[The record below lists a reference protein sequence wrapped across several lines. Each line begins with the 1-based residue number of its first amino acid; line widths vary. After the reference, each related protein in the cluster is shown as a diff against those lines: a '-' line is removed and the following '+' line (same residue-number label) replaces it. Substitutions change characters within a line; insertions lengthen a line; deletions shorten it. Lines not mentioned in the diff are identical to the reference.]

1 MVVFEISDGICYS
14 FILAYFA
21 AHDDKDIF
29 WFTKTLFG
37 FLSPV
42 DYQYWYNHMRD

>member
-1 MVVFEISDGICYS
+1 MVNLEMCDGICYS

-29 WFTKTLFG
+29 WLAERSFG
-37 FLSPV
+37 FLSPE
-42 DYQYWYNHMRD
+42 DYWYQYYHMRH

>member
-1 MVVFEISDGICYS
+1 MVIFEICDGICYS

-29 WFTKTLFG
+29 WLTETLFG

-42 DYQYWYNHMRD
+42 DYQYQYDHMRH